1 MLACVLSLVKHYK
14 VPISRRNQ
22 ILKESGFV
30 I

>member
-1 MLACVLSLVKHYK
+1 MLACVLPLAKHDK

-22 ILKESGFV
+22 ILKENGLE